1 MTEEK
6 MREIAHKHALQWV
19 APPGSHW
26 FPTRDTDEVTMQNV
40 VRGEEIIFYAIKDAF
55 ARPEALDNPV
65 APLLR
70 GMALALER
78 DIQGHQK
85 VEPAGLL
92 QVVRTAL
99 SYLPSPPPEKAA

>member
-1 MTEEK
+1 MNNQELLKACLEK
-6 MREIAHKHALQWV
+6 IEKYRDMVKAEYPGGMPLQVLLPALREAIAS
-19 APPGSHW
+19 P
-26 FPTRDTDEVTMQNV
+26 
-40 VRGEEIIFYAIKDAF
+40 
-55 ARPEALDNPV
+55 RPEALDNPV

-99 SYLPSPPPEKAA
+99 SYLPSPLLRSQEKT